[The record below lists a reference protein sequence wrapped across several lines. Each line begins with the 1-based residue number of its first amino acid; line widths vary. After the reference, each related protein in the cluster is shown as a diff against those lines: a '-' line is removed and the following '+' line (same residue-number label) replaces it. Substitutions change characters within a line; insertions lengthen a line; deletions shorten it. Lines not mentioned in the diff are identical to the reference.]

1 MHPIPFATHVREKKL
16 RKTQRKRTR
25 EMSGRINGCV
35 GAVQRRGRGGNRQA
49 AERAITCVFQV
60 NTIVLWMTENVQRYM
75 PFYMLNLDW
84 VI

>member
-1 MHPIPFATHVREKKL
+1 MDVWG
-16 RKTQRKRTR
+16 QY
-25 EMSGRINGCV
+25 SGG
-35 GAVQRRGRGGNRQA
+35 GGGLGNRQA